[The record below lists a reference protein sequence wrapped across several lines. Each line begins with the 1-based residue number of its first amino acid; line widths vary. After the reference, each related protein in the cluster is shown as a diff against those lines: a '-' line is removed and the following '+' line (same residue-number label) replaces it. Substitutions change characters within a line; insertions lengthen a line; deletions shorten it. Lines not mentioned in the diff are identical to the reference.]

1 MYIQN
6 HIKFLKTSDWLL
18 SLFNQ
23 RQETSRIQ
31 KRVHKKRQNFM
42 KIPPNYYSKYLYLKC
57 FSFSI
62 FQKLHLFLAAFCSLC
77 LTTFTQGQ
85 LQFSDLIGSETVR
98 AEQVKVTATK
108 NNAGKIHFTK
118 KILTQYLQL

>member
-1 MYIQN
+1 MIF
-6 HIKFLKTSDWLL
+6 KMF
-18 SLFNQ
+18 F
-23 RQETSRIQ
+23 
-31 KRVHKKRQNFM
+31 F
-42 KIPPNYYSKYLYLKC
+42 
-57 FSFSI
+57 F
-62 FQKLHLFLAAFCSLC
+62 FQKSHLFLAAFCSLC

-118 KILTQYLQL
+118 KNLTQYLQL